1 MLAQLVQMFRQD
13 LILSLSDSRAS
24 GLSCHTTQPREGLLP
39 ALGSSDSRAKL
50 ACVESLLYYS
60 LVCCVRQAT
69 SLLCASEIPF
79 VKGGHDCKSRQASGT
94 L

>member
-24 GLSCHTTQPREGLLP
+24 GLSCHPTQPHQGLLP
-39 ALGSSDSRAKL
+39 APGSSDSAAKWP
-50 ACVESLLYYS
+50 CVESLLCYS
-60 LVCCVRQAT
+60 LVCYVRQAT
-69 SLLCASEIPF
+69 PLLHASKTPS
-79 VKGGHDCKSRQASGT
+79 VKWGHDCKIYQASGT